1 MLAHIGVG
9 RKLYLGFAAMVVLVL
24 GLAGTAYKRFSELD
38 EARSWDQHTYEV
50 MLTTGEIMKSLLDTE
65 TGERGFIITGVEAF
79 LEPYRG
85 GRDRFEQSLSRAREL
100 TRDNPRQQTRLDR
113 IDKLHDEWLS
123 SVLEPIIQH
132 RRSADEARAPA
143 DRAADEVRKGRGKV
157 LMDQMRAVLKE
168 IDDEESTLLGQ
179 RQAATNALVK
189 TMYVTLQ
196 IGGLLAIIIAAV
208 LAVIFSRMIL
218 LPLTQAVSIHQRIA
232 GGDFTGHVTV
242 KSSDEF
248 GQMLGAVKAMSERLA
263 GLIGEVRSGAVSVSS
278 VSVQLSATAQSLSQG
293 TSEQAA
299 SVEETTASLQ
309 QLSGTIAK
317 NAANCKQV
325 EETAHRRTRDAEQS
339 GQAVRETVEAM
350 KAITQRIVIIEEIA
364 YQTNLLAL
372 NAAIEAARAGE
383 HGKGFAV
390 VATEVRRLAERSRD
404 AAKEIG
410 SFAASSIVVAERSGQ
425 LIAELVP
432 SIRET
437 AELVQGVAVASKEQ
451 SNGVTQITGAVELI
465 EQSTQRNAAISEELA
480 STAAELSAQAEQL
493 QNVMASFRLAQ
504 EAQESDGD
512 PGPRPAAPGRLP
524 DRRGGKA
531 LWRTPQKGPSS
542 GGASSNGRAP
552 RAAGDQDFVP
562 V

>member
-9 RKLYLGFAAMVVLVL
+9 RKLYLGFAAMVVIVL
-24 GLAGTAYKRFSELD
+24 GLAGTAYKRFAELD

-50 MLTTGEIMKSLLDTE
+50 MLATSDIMESLLDTE
-65 TGERGFIITGVEAF
+65 TGERGFVITGVESF

-100 TRDNPRQQTRLDR
+100 TRDNPRQQTRLEKV
-113 IDKLHDEWLS
+113 DKLHDEWLS
-123 SVLEPIIQH
+123 STLEPLIQH
-132 RRSADEARAPA
+132 RRSADEAKAPA
-143 DRAADEVRKGRGKV
+143 DRAFDEVRRARGKV
-157 LMDQMRAVLKE
+157 LMDQMRAALKE
-168 IDDEESTLLGQ
+168 IDDEELALLGQ
-179 RQAATNALVK
+179 RQAATNALVN

-196 IGGLLAIIIAAV
+196 IGGLLALVVAAV
-208 LAVIFSRMIL
+208 LAVVFSRMIL

-232 GGDFTGHVTV
+232 GGDFTGDITV

-299 SVEETTASLQ
+299 SVEETMASLQ

-325 EETAHRRTRDAEQS
+325 EETAHRRTKDAEQS
-339 GQAVRETVEAM
+339 GHAVRETVEAM

-451 SNGVTQITGAVELI
+451 SNGVTQISGAVELI

-493 QNVMASFRLAQ
+493 QNVMASFRLS
-504 EAQESDGD
+504 QESDGD
-512 PGPRPAAPGRLP
+512 PGHKPAAPGRHP
-524 DRRGGKA
+524 DRHGGRA
-531 LWRTPQKGPSS
+531 LWRPPQKGPPS
-542 GGASSNGRAP
+542 GGASRNGRAP
-552 RAAGDQDFVP
+552 HAAGDQDFVP
-562 V
+562 F

>member
-9 RKLYLGFAAMVVLVL
+9 RKLYLGFAAMVVIVL
-24 GLAGTAYKRFSELD
+24 GLAGTAYKRFAELD

-50 MLTTGEIMKSLLDTE
+50 MLATSEIIESLLDTE
-65 TGERGFIITGVEAF
+65 TGERGFVITGVESF
-79 LEPYRG
+79 LEPYRS

-100 TRDNPRQQTRLDR
+100 TRDNPRQQARLEK

-132 RRSADEARAPA
+132 RRSADEAKAPA
-143 DRAADEVRKGRGKV
+143 DRAVEEVRQGRGKS
-157 LMDQMRAVLKE
+157 LMDQMRATLKE
-168 IDDEESTLLGQ
+168 IDDEEIALLGQ
-179 RQAATNALVK
+179 RQAATNALVS

-196 IGGLLAIIIAAV
+196 IGGLLALVVAAV
-208 LAVIFSRMIL
+208 LAVLFTRMML
-218 LPLTQAVSIHQRIA
+218 VPLTQAVSIHQRIA
-232 GGDFTGHVTV
+232 GGDFTGDVTV

-299 SVEETTASLQ
+299 SVEETMTSLQ

-325 EETAHRRTRDAEQS
+325 EETAHRRTKDAEQS

-437 AELVQGVAVASKEQ
+437 AELVQGVAAASKEQ
-451 SNGVTQITGAVELI
+451 SNGVAQISGAVELI
-465 EQSTQRNAAISEELA
+465 EQSTQRNAAIAEELA

-493 QNVMASFRLAQ
+493 QNVMASFRLS
-504 EAQESDGD
+504 QESDGD
-512 PGPRPAAPGRLP
+512 PGRKPAAPGRHP
-524 DRRGGKA
+524 DRRGGRA
-531 LWRTPQKGPSS
+531 LWRPPQKGPPS
-542 GGASSNGRAP
+542 GGASSNGRALH
-552 RAAGDQDFVP
+552 AAGDQDFVSF
-562 V
+562 